1 MAHLTSALFII
12 EFFLILLIML
22 YTLLKKGVTFKVGIS
37 FGVLFFVFIP
47 VWVMILTGTL
57 ELSKADFSYTTITDI
72 VLKKNVNSSFLLI
85 TFLFSIIIYLYFP
98 SRYAGLE
105 VNKKFKPSIKSYF
118 IVYLIGML
126 IVFIG
131 SGLLEGGNWY
141 QNRHHFFESAG
152 AFAVLTAFTINS
164 AKVLIISSLVYK
176 WINNEL
182 GFFKFLFLVITFTF
196 WDMFFSG
203 NRIYLFC
210 TAIIIGLI
218 VLKLYPKK
226 TLIASPFLFPATFFL
241 GYFASIFRHMRGPLF
256 LNGLPTFEVFIA
268 ALSRAMILEPP
279 NPKLFFIG
287 ISESVNVNVIYNL
300 FNRYEDFLL
309 GATYFKPL
317 FFYIPR
323 SIWEG
328 KPESITVITANFL
341 GGSSLVSTIIG
352 EMYMNFSLLGII
364 ILPIVLWFT
373 EGVITKHLRS
383 YGSITNIVGFFF
395 GILFFRMPF
404 SDELLVFVFLV
415 FILTFF
421 NVFKKYKFKF
431 LEKHENN

>member
-118 IVYLIGML
+118 IVYIIGML

-218 VLKLYPKK
+218 VLKRYPKK

-268 ALSRAMILEPP
+268 ALNRAMILEPP

-364 ILPIVLWFT
+364 MLPIVLWFT

-415 FILTFF
+415 LILTFF

>member
-1 MAHLTSALFII
+1 MGHLTSVLFII
-12 EFFLILLIML
+12 EFFLIVLIML

-37 FGVLFFVFIP
+37 FGILFFIFIP
-47 VWVMILTGTL
+47 VWVMIFTGTL
-57 ELSKADFSYTTITDI
+57 ELSRADFNYTTLTD
-72 VLKKNVNSSFLLI
+72 VDLNKNIHSSLLLLGY
-85 TFLFSIIIYLYFP
+85 LFSILLYLYFP
-98 SRYAGLE
+98 SRYSTID
-105 VNKKFKPSIKSYF
+105 VNNKFKPSSKG
-118 IVYLIGML
+118 YLTIYAIGML

-131 SGLLEGGNWY
+131 SGLLYGGDWY
-141 QNRHHFFESAG
+141 ENREHFMQSNG
-152 AFAVLTAFTINS
+152 ALAVLIVFVVNS
-164 AKVLIISSLVYK
+164 VKILFISSLFYK
-176 WINNEL
+176 WISDEL
-182 GFFKFLFLVITFTF
+182 GLFKFLFLVIAFTF

-210 TAIIIGLI
+210 TAILIGLTF
-218 VLKLYPKK
+218 LKRFPKK
-226 TLIASPFLFPATFFL
+226 TLIAFPFLFPATFFL

-268 ALSRAMILEPP
+268 ALNRAMILEPP

-287 ISESVNVNVIYNL
+287 ISESINVNVIYNL
-300 FNRYEDFLL
+300 FNRYDEFLL

-328 KPESITVITANFL
+328 KPESITVITANFF
-341 GGSSLVSTIIG
+341 GGSSLVTTIIG

-373 EGVITKHLRS
+373 EGFITKSLRS
-383 YGSITNIVGFFF
+383 YGSISNIVGFFF
-395 GILFFRMPF
+395 GLLFFRMPF
-404 SDELLVFVFLV
+404 SDEILVFVFLV
-415 FILTFF
+415 LILTFF

-431 LEKHENN
+431 FEKHENN

>member
-1 MAHLTSALFII
+1 MVHLISALFII
-12 EFFLILLIML
+12 EFFLILIIML
-22 YTLLKKGVTFKVGIS
+22 YTLLKKGATFKVGVS

-47 VWVMILTGTL
+47 VWIMILTGTL
-57 ELSKADFSYTTITDI
+57 ELSKADFSYTTLTDV
-72 VLKKNVNSSFLLI
+72 VLNNNIHSSLLLLGY
-85 TFLFSIIIYLYFP
+85 LFSILLYLYFP
-98 SRYAGLE
+98 SRYSTIE
-105 VNKKFKPSIKSYF
+105 VNDKFKPSSKA
-118 IVYLIGML
+118 YLTIYTIGML

-131 SGLLEGGNWY
+131 SGLLEGGDWY
-141 QNRHHFFESAG
+141 QNREHFMQSNG
-152 AFAVLTAFTINS
+152 ALAVLIVFLVNS
-164 AKVLIISSLVYK
+164 AKILLLSTLFYK
-176 WINNEL
+176 WLRNDFSFYKFM
-182 GFFKFLFLVITFTF
+182 FFILLFVII
-196 WDMFFSG
+196 DMVFSG

-210 TAIIIGLI
+210 TAILIGLTL
-218 VLKLYPKK
+218 LKRYPKK

-268 ALSRAMILEPP
+268 ALNRAMILEPP

-287 ISESVNVNVIYNL
+287 ISESINVNVIYNL

-328 KPESITVITANFL
+328 KPESITVITANSF
-341 GGSSLVSTIIG
+341 GGSSLVTTIIG

-373 EGVITKHLRS
+373 DGLITKSLRP
-383 YGSITNIVGFFF
+383 YGSISNIVGFFF
-395 GILFFRMPF
+395 GLLFFRMPF
-404 SDELLVFVFLV
+404 SDEFLVFVFLV
-415 FILTFF
+415 LILTFF